1 MNGMDDFDHG
11 FDPEQLEDLE
21 QLMDEIM
28 AEESVGY
35 QMVFWISVG
44 AAKELLASY
53 DRYRQGS
60 YQDAILIMV
69 EFTKI
74 IEQLRE
80 EVNRDEEND

>member
-1 MNGMDDFDHG
+1 MIDEEDHG
-11 FDPEQLEDLE
+11 FDPEQVEAIE
-21 QLMDEIM
+21 RMMDAIM
-28 AEESVGY
+28 EEESVGY

-53 DRYRQGS
+53 DRYKEGS
-60 YQDAILIMV
+60 YTDAVLIMV

-80 EVNRDEEND
+80 EVERDEEGNI